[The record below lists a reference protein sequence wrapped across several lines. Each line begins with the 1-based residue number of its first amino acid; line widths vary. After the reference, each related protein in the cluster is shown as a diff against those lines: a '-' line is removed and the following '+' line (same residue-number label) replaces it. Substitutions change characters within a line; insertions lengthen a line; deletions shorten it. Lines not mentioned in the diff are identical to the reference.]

1 MKGLR
6 RKIVGGLLAAT
17 GVIAVALT
25 NYFVE
30 HGELPIWLSK
40 IVAWC
45 IEFGAFAVPIPFWA
59 VFTVLMICVV
69 SLIGITYMYERQ
81 TRQNFA
87 YTDELKTA
95 YRELRSKCGSLEKS
109 RAELEAACAALK
121 ESNAQL
127 TQEVGAKPQ
136 SEEQAEDVLP
146 ALAFRLL
153 STIAEFADADINPT
167 LRVLRTT
174 LNVGNV
180 EAQGSIDVLVEH
192 KLLGLVVTGNGLAY
206 DFTPKGRAFYLSHR
220 SSGVS

>member
-1 MKGLR
+1 MR

-45 IEFGAFAVPIPFWA
+45 IEFGAFAVPIPFWV

-95 YRELRSKCGSLEKS
+95 YRELRSKYGSLEKS
-109 RAELEAACAALK
+109 RDELEAACAALK
-121 ESNAQL
+121 KSNSKL
-127 TQEVGAKPQ
+127 TQEVGAKLQ
-136 SEEQAEDVLP
+136 SEGQAEDALP

-167 LRVLRTT
+167 PRELRTS

-206 DFTPKGRAFYLSHR
+206 GFTPKGRAFYLSHR
-220 SSGVS
+220 S

>member
-30 HGELPIWLSK
+30 HGDLPAWLSK

-45 IEFGAFAVPIPFWA
+45 IEFGTFAVPIPFWA
-59 VFTVLMICVV
+59 VFTAMVSFIV

-81 TRQNFA
+81 VGKSFS
-87 YTDELKTA
+87 YTAELESA
-95 YRELRSKCGSLEKS
+95 YRELRSKCGGLEKS
-109 RAELEAACAALK
+109 RTELEAAYVALQ

-127 TQEVGAKPQ
+127 TREVGAKPQ
-136 SEEQAEDVLP
+136 SEGQAEDALP

-153 STIAEFADADINPT
+153 STIAEFIDADIKPT
-167 LRVLRTT
+167 LRTLRTT

-180 EAQGSIDVLVEH
+180 EAQGSIDILLEY
-192 KLLGLVVTGNGLAY
+192 KLLGLVITGDGLAY
-206 DFTPKGRAFYLSHR
+206 EFTPKGRAFYLRHR

>member
-1 MKGLR
+1 MQSPRSGDDFTGRMLAAINTMLLDMLAAVARKDYEDRRRRQEQGISKAKATDAYQGRPVNEDLHKRIKTALAAGLSLRATAKTEELKLKGLR

-109 RAELEAACAALK
+109 RDELEAACAALK
-121 ESNAQL
+121 ESNSKL
-127 TQEVGAKPQ
+127 TQEV
-136 SEEQAEDVLP
+136 
-146 ALAFRLL
+146 
-153 STIAEFADADINPT
+153 
-167 LRVLRTT
+167 
-174 LNVGNV
+174 
-180 EAQGSIDVLVEH
+180 
-192 KLLGLVVTGNGLAY
+192 
-206 DFTPKGRAFYLSHR
+206 
-220 SSGVS
+220 

>member
-6 RKIVGGLLAAT
+6 RKIVGGVLAAT
-17 GVIAVALT
+17 GAVALALT

-30 HGELPIWLSK
+30 HGELPAWLSK
-40 IVAWC
+40 IVVWF
-45 IEFGAFAVPIPFWA
+45 IEFGAFAVPIPVWA
-59 VFTVLMICVV
+59 VFTGLIIFAM

-81 TRQNFA
+81 TRQNFS
-87 YTDELKTA
+87 YTDELETA
-95 YRELRSKCGSLEKS
+95 YRELKSKCGGLEKS
-109 RAELEAACAALK
+109 RAELEASYAALK

-153 STIAEFADADINPT
+153 SAIAEYADADINPT
-167 LRVLRTT
+167 LRLLRTT

-180 EAQGSIDVLVEH
+180 EAQGSIDILVEH
-192 KLLGLVVTGNGLAY
+192 KLLGLVITGNGLAY
-206 DFTPKGRAFYLSHR
+206 DFTPKGRAFYLNHR